1 MQEPD
6 PLETLRELIDR
17 ATKEVGTRTELARQ
31 LGVNPQRVNDWRA
44 GYRPCP
50 PEIVA
55 IIADIAGMPG
65 EEWLARASLWY
76 AREKPYFERLRQT
89 VGKALPRTGAASGIC
104 SLGVALAALYGEVEN
119 VLQCVNGQSKP
130 VFGLKKSTA
139 LA

>member
-6 PLETLRELIDR
+6 PQDTLRELIER
-17 ATKEVGTRTELARQ
+17 AAKEVGSKTELARQ

-50 PEIVA
+50 PEVVA
-55 IIADIAGMPG
+55 VIADIAGMPG
-65 EEWLARASLWY
+65 EEWLARATLWA
-76 AREKPYFERLRQT
+76 AREKPYFERLRQA

-104 SLGVALAALYGEVEN
+104 SLGVALAVLYGETAK

-130 VFGLKKSTA
+130 IFGLKKSTA